1 MDTAL
6 LRDGDIRRAAY
17 RRLLRHAQS
26 CDDTLIIDELGLGHG
41 ACRVDI
47 AVINGHIRGLEI
59 KAEADTL
66 RRLPRQIDAYG
77 SVVDKATLIVTERH
91 LRAAEGI
98 LPDWWG
104 VIVADRAK
112 SGAVTFQRVRGEH
125 INRATDPMMVA
136 RLLWR
141 DEAASLLRGLGESE
155 RVLRAPR
162 VELYRLLTK
171 TVSARTLSRM
181 VRDTIKVREG
191 WRDRTRLLRYDGS
204 YPPNAMS

>member
-17 RRLLRHAQS
+17 RKLLRHAQA
-26 CDDTLIIDELGLGHG
+26 CDDTLIVDELGLGHG

-59 KAEADTL
+59 KAEVDTL
-66 RRLPRQIDAYG
+66 IRLPRQIDAYG
-77 SVVDKATLIVTERH
+77 SVVDKATLIVAERH
-91 LRAAEGI
+91 LSAAAEI

-104 VIVADRAK
+104 VVVAARGK

-141 DEAASLLRGLGESE
+141 DEVVALLRSLGESE

-162 VELYRLLTK
+162 AELYRLLTK
-171 TVSARTLSRM
+171 SVSGRTLSRL
-181 VRDTIKVREG
+181 VRDRLKAREG
-191 WRDRTRLLRYDGS
+191 WRDRKRLLRYDGS
-204 YPPNAMS
+204 CPPSAMS

>member
-1 MDTAL
+1 METAL

-17 RRLLRHAQS
+17 RKLLRHAEA

-66 RRLPRQIDAYG
+66 VRLPRQIEAYG
-77 SVVDKATLIVTERH
+77 SVVDKATLIVAERH
-91 LRAAEGI
+91 LRAAKEI

-104 VIVADRAK
+104 VVVAARSK
-112 SGAVTFQRVRGEH
+112 SGVVTFQRVRGEH
-125 INRATDPMMVA
+125 INRGTDPMMIA

-141 DEAASLLRGLGESE
+141 DEVVAMLRSRGESE
-155 RVLRAPR
+155 RALRAPR
-162 VELYRLLTK
+162 TELYRLLTRS
-171 TVSARTLSRM
+171 VSVRTLSRL
-181 VRDTIKVREG
+181 VRDTLKAREG
-191 WRDRTRLLRYDGS
+191 WRDRTRLSRYDGS
-204 YPPNAMS
+204 YPPSAMS

>member
-1 MDTAL
+1 METAL

-17 RRLLRHAQS
+17 RKLLRHAEA

-66 RRLPRQIDAYG
+66 VRLPRQIKAYG
-77 SVVDKATLIVTERH
+77 SVVDKASLIVAERH
-91 LRAAEGI
+91 LRAAKEI

-104 VIVADRAK
+104 VVVAARSK

-125 INRATDPMMVA
+125 INRSTDPMMIA

-141 DEAASLLRGLGESE
+141 DEVVAMLRSRGESE
-155 RVLRAPR
+155 RALRAPR
-162 VELYRLLTK
+162 TELYRLLTRS
-171 TVSARTLSRM
+171 VSVRTLSRL
-181 VRDTIKVREG
+181 VRDTLKAREG
-191 WRDRTRLLRYDGS
+191 WRDRTRLSRYDGS
-204 YPPNAMS
+204 YPPSAMS

>member
-1 MDTAL
+1 METAL

-17 RRLLRHAQS
+17 RKLLRHAEA

-66 RRLPRQIDAYG
+66 VRLPRQIEAYG
-77 SVVDKATLIVTERH
+77 SVVDKATLIVAERH
-91 LRAAEGI
+91 LRAAKEI

-104 VIVADRAK
+104 VIVAARSK

-125 INRATDPMMVA
+125 INRGTDPMMIA

-141 DEAASLLRGLGESE
+141 DEVVAMLRSRGESE
-155 RVLRAPR
+155 RALRAPR
-162 VELYRLLTK
+162 TELYRLLTRS
-171 TVSARTLSRM
+171 VSVRTLSRL
-181 VRDTIKVREG
+181 VRDTLKAREG
-191 WRDRTRLLRYDGS
+191 WRDRTRLSRYDGS
-204 YPPNAMS
+204 YPPSAMS